1 MLSQKKFLKK
11 DLFICIL
18 CALVGFCLRVS
29 STFMQFLYGQKKVL
43 AAPNHNPGT
52 EITDSCE
59 LPLGCR
65 ELNRDPLQEQ
75 LVFLNAGPSL
85 QPPFV
90 VLIRTQ
96 AKARASCLVVPC
108 LFKM

>member
-1 MLSQKKFLKK
+1 M
-11 DLFICIL
+11 C
-18 CALVGFCLRVS
+18 

-43 AAPNHNPGT
+43 DVPNHHPGT
-52 EITDSCE
+52 GITDSCK
-59 LPLGCR
+59 LPLECR
-65 ELNRDPLQEQ
+65 ELKLDPLQEQ

-96 AKARASCLVVPC
+96 AKVHGSYLVAMS
-108 LFKM
+108 L